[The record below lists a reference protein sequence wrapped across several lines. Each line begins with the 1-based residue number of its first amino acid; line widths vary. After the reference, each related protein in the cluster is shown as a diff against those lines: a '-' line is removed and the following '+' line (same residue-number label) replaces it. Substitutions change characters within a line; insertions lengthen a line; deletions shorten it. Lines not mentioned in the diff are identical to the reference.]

1 MNRQQPFVSIAIP
14 AYKKEYLKETI
25 ISILNQDYTNFELII
40 VNDKSPAN
48 LDEIVKQFKDK
59 RIRYYKNSENL
70 GKKSIVYNWNRCLS
84 YAKGEF
90 FVLICDDDIM
100 KPDFISHLLNLSFK
114 YPQCNVFRARREI
127 LDELTQH
134 TQAESLWPIY
144 ETYNDFL
151 SNTILGK
158 RKHTISEFLYRTDYI
173 KLKGGYDIYPVGFY
187 ADDASI
193 LKFSQQGGIV
203 CSPKILLTFRK
214 SLYHISSPNIQNFQK
229 VKAALKFYQCL
240 FSMTDK
246 TKQKIILMN
255 QLDYDLYK
263 YFINAPSF
271 RETLNIIFYIP
282 PSIWEWRKK
291 LICVLKKY
299 IKQNKS

>member
-1 MNRQQPFVSIAIP
+1 MNCQQPFVSIAIP

-59 RIRYYKNSENL
+59 RIRYFKNSENL
-70 GKKSIVYNWNRCLS
+70 GKKSIVYNWNHCLS
-84 YAKGEF
+84 YAQGEF
-90 FVLICDDDIM
+90 FVLICDDDVM
-100 KPDFISHLLNLSFK
+100 KPDFISRLLDLSFK
-114 YPQCNVFRARREI
+114 YPQCNVFRARRE
-127 LDELTQH
+127 LYNEVTQY
-134 TQAESLWPIY
+134 TQEDPLWPIY

-158 RKHTISEFLYRTDYI
+158 RKHTISEFLYRTEYI

-203 CSPKILLTFRK
+203 CSSEILLTFRK
-214 SLYHISSPNIQNFQK
+214 SLYHISSPCMQNFQK
-229 VKAALKFYQCL
+229 ITAALKYYKWLLSQ
-240 FSMTDK
+240 TDK
-246 TKQKIILMN
+246 MKDKTIIMN
-255 QLDYDLYK
+255 QLDYDLYE
-263 YFINAPSF
+263 YFINAPSLKE
-271 RETLNIIFYIP
+271 RLKIIFYIP
-282 PSIWEWRKK
+282 SSVWKFYKKIICLFNSIQTKK
-291 LICVLKKY
+291 
-299 IKQNKS
+299 

>member
-1 MNRQQPFVSIAIP
+1 MNCQQPFVSIAIP

-59 RIRYYKNSENL
+59 RIRYFKNSENL
-70 GKKSIVYNWNRCLS
+70 GKKSIVYNWNHCLS
-84 YAKGEF
+84 YAQGEF
-90 FVLICDDDIM
+90 FVLICDDDVM
-100 KPDFISHLLNLSFK
+100 KPDFISRLLDLSFK
-114 YPQCNVFRARREI
+114 YPQCNVFRARRE
-127 LDELTQH
+127 LYNEVTQY
-134 TQAESLWPIY
+134 TQEDPLWPIY

-158 RKHTISEFLYRTDYI
+158 RKHTISEFLYRTEYI

-203 CSPKILLTFRK
+203 CSSEILLTFRK
-214 SLYHISSPNIQNFQK
+214 SLYHISSPIIQNFQK
-229 VKAALKFYQCL
+229 AKAALKFYKWL
-240 FSMTDK
+240 FSIVHK
-246 TKQKIILMN
+246 AEQKMIIMN
-255 QLDYDLYK
+255 QLDYDLYE
-263 YFINAPSF
+263 YFINASSL
-271 RETLNIIFYIP
+271 RETLKIIFYV
-282 PSIWEWRKK
+282 PSPIWGYRKK
-291 LICVLKKY
+291 LICLLKKY
-299 IKQNKS
+299 ITKK